1 MSTGLIIVAF
11 FVGIIA
17 VLFLIM
23 LHELGHFIV
32 AKLSKAYVYELSLGF
47 GPRLFTKKGKETW
60 YSIRLIPIGGFVS
73 IASDAAEPPLGREEE
88 ALQIPDARKIDYI
101 ARWKKAF
108 FIIAGPLMNFII
120 ALFLITTIFMAN
132 GYKDNDMSF
141 YGQKFADNSIAYKVI
156 NNQLEEQNLKSFAP
170 DAQQYAIT
178 GWEFKFEDS
187 QDPIAYYKE
196 YDIND
201 LAPTY
206 TKIVYPM
213 IDTLKAEAFSD
224 PKNFE
229 TLQLRFSFVEIDR
242 YSGRV
247 TKVYDFKDSNFYK
260 IDKEQDQAIIESW
273 KQQNKISM
281 GIAAPTRYFKSTASA
296 YGYGW
301 KETFDQSIALLKG
314 LGMLFTGN
322 IQALSGPLG
331 MASQTA
337 TVMNSPTT
345 FFLYVAG
352 ISANLFMLN
361 MIPIPPLDGYRFLEN
376 AVEAVTKKPLN
387 KKFKLIVYSI
397 GALLF
402 AGLFI
407 IITLKDLLIG

>member
-1 MSTGLIIVAF
+1 MSTGLIIIAF

-23 LHELGHFIV
+23 LHELGHFVV

-88 ALQIPDARKIDYI
+88 AMQIPDSRKIDYI
-101 ARWKKAF
+101 ARWKKAL

-120 ALFLITTIFMAN
+120 AMFLITTIFMAN
-132 GYKDNDMSF
+132 GYKTNDMNF
-141 YGQKFADNSIAYKVI
+141 YGQKFSDNSIAYKVI
-156 NNQLEEQNLKSFAP
+156 NNKLSEEGKGFSP

-178 GWEFKFEDS
+178 GWEFRFENEQESFKHYRDYKVN
-187 QDPIAYYKE
+187 DLGPTYKE
-196 YDIND
+196 
-201 LAPTY
+201 
-206 TKIVYPM
+206 IVYPL
-213 IDTLKAEAFSD
+213 IEELKNKAFNN
-224 PKNFE
+224 PENFE
-229 TLQLRFSFVEIDR
+229 RFQLKFSFVEIER
-242 YSGRV
+242 YSGKV
-247 TKVYDFKDSNFYK
+247 QKVYSLDNSEFYK
-260 IDKEQDQAIIESW
+260 LDKDEDQEIISAW

-281 GIAAPTRYFKSTASA
+281 GVAAPTRYFKSVGSA

-331 MASQTA
+331 MANQTA
-337 TVMNSPTT
+337 TVMDSPTT

-376 AVEAVTKKPLN
+376 GVEAVTKKPLN
-387 KKFKLIVYSI
+387 KKFKLVVYSI

-407 IITLKDLLIG
+407 IITLKDILIG